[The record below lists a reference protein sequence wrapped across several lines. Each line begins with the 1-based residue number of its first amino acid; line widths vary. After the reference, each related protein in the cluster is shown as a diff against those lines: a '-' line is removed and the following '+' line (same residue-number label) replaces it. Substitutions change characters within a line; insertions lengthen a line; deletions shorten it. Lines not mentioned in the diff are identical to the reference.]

1 MNKIDTKTGDR
12 KMIQFLPGGL
22 LELKY
27 VNKKRFRNRESE
39 MQWESMHSDSIT
51 WLLFPQDT
59 AKEVVE
65 SNIMKTGK
73 KKKERENFSWRPSK
87 SKDG

>member
-12 KMIQFLPGGL
+12 KMIQFLPGGS

-39 MQWESMHSDSIT
+39 MQ
-51 WLLFPQDT
+51 
-59 AKEVVE
+59 
-65 SNIMKTGK
+65 
-73 KKKERENFSWRPSK
+73 
-87 SKDG
+87 

>member
-12 KMIQFLPGGL
+12 KMIQFFPGGL

-39 MQWESMHSDSIT
+39 MQ
-51 WLLFPQDT
+51 
-59 AKEVVE
+59 
-65 SNIMKTGK
+65 
-73 KKKERENFSWRPSK
+73 
-87 SKDG
+87 